1 MEKKKRIISK
11 LIFVLVLA
19 AVVSMCFVGT
29 TLARYVSSD
38 SGSATTG
45 VALWKLDFAQ
55 SGGTSA
61 SFGQLSPEAKALGEG
76 SGASNVRVKSTD
88 VELISTI
95 TYDIDVD
102 ADLTVTIDK
111 NKGEEGDTYRM
122 FDFTMVDQAESFGNT
137 DWIGGTVSDSP
148 TRDDV
153 SSLFTVALS
162 YDSDGDA
169 ADTTS
174 VTDGGKIDIAAGE
187 GKIYIYATLTWTSA
201 DTALST
207 NADVL
212 DTWVGRNVASVD
224 FDLTYSAVQASEQP
238 TA

>member
-29 TLARYVSSD
+29 TLARYVSSG

-111 NKGEEGDTYRM
+111 DKGEDGDIYRM
-122 FDFTMVDQAESFGNT
+122 FDFTMVDQAESFGST

-153 SSLFTVALS
+153 SSLFTIALS
-162 YDSDGDA
+162 YDSDGNA

-201 DTALST
+201 DTALGT

-212 DTWVGRNVASVD
+212 DTWVGRNVASVG